1 MRANESAYPPY
12 RHMGPVSSALEGE
25 LRANVRRHG
34 IVVWLDLDDH
44 YSDFVDGLI
53 WMRKEGELPYAVCA
67 YRGSFLELLL
77 ALEPEA
83 GGSEKTPLL
92 VHLPGFT
99 EESVRTT
106 PLLELYEAGVRFR
119 KALPTLVG
127 EAAVGRVPQERVA
140 AFLAS
145 GDVTL
150 AGADAWL
157 ANSLNARSGE
167 LAGILRSL
175 SLTALV
181 DDLFAAGAV
190 ADRLDDPEDQ
200 AVLWEHVRA
209 TTGMPGDWQETF
221 AQVARAKASEIAFVV
236 AGWALC
242 VEYAHDLN
250 RPPLDPRLRATAG
263 LPAPLVESCRLLC
276 AHLRARHPAFY
287 SGISDD
293 TAGWLAEEVA
303 QARAEDLGRTDTFR
317 FEEET
322 ILSAALSALGAGRW
336 RAVLDW
342 AGPRMEG
349 DNFWLQREPARIS
362 AWRLVEA
369 AARLG
374 EAIAQAGSSL
384 EPAEDVGAAVER
396 YRLVGYKVDQ
406 AHRHLE
412 QLRIALLYPQ
422 VPRFDVIRKGLD
434 QVVTLWR
441 DWADVWALDFNALC
455 LSSGFVPVSGLQQRT
470 LFREIVEP
478 LTASPGTTALF
489 LVDALRYEMGEELC
503 SLLSQTPATRI
514 RLDVRLAEL
523 PTVTAVGMNALAPVA
538 SPLRLKPVIADG
550 EIRGFVSGELSVCNP
565 EDRKRAMQG
574 RVGGATAPWLSLD
587 EVLTRSGSALKQ
599 AVARARLVV
608 VSSIEID
615 DAGEKGIGP
624 AFFDQAIQRLRGAWK
639 LLRDAG
645 VRRFVIT
652 ADHGFLLVDSATA
665 ALQSHGRKVDPS
677 RRHVLSPLAADHR
690 NEVRVPLTAL
700 GYESTDLHLM
710 MPQTTALFDTGRR
723 RRGFAHGGNSLQE
736 RVIPVLTLEHR
747 AAAGVDTMR
756 YGIEARALDAVA
768 GMHCIEAEVNPLA
781 QGALDFGGT
790 TEVELALRVPEAP
803 SVQVD
808 LCQVRG
814 GARLVGGSVV
824 ASVGQ
829 QFELFFRLRGSQDA
843 RVRVDLV
850 HPTAETTVDP
860 CTVEGRFAVTPARS
874 APAVGGDTGSA
885 SDADWLERIGDEG
898 VRRVFGHLSAHG
910 ALTEPEAAALLGGT
924 RALRRFSL
932 HFEEHAR
939 NAPFAVRIDVIGGVK
954 RYVKDGTEP

>member
-1 MRANESAYPPY
+1 
-12 RHMGPVSSALEGE
+12 MGPVSAALEGE

-44 YSDFVDGLI
+44 YSDFVDRLI
-53 WMRKEGELPYAVCA
+53 RMRAEGELPYAVCA

-83 GGSEKTPLL
+83 GGTEKTPLL
-92 VHLPGFT
+92 VHLPGLN

-119 KALPTLVG
+119 KALPTLVA
-127 EAAVGRVPQERVA
+127 EAAVGRIPQERVA

-145 GDVTL
+145 SDVTL

-157 ANSLNARSGE
+157 ANALTARSSE

-181 DDLFAAGAV
+181 DDLLAAGAV
-190 ADRLDDPEDQ
+190 ADRLDDPDDPEDQ

-209 TTGMPGDWQETF
+209 TTGMPSDWQATF
-221 AQVARAKASEIAFVV
+221 AQVARAKASDIAFVV

-250 RPPLDPRLRATAG
+250 RPPLDPRLSATVG
-263 LPAPLVESCRLLC
+263 LPAPLVDSCRLLC
-276 AHLRARHPAFY
+276 AHLRAHHPGFY

-293 TAGWLAEEVA
+293 TAGWLADEA
-303 QARAEDLGRTDTFR
+303 ARARAEELGRTDTFR

-322 ILSAALSALGAGRW
+322 ILSAALSALDAGRW

-342 AGPRMEG
+342 AEPRMEG
-349 DNFWLQREPARIS
+349 DSFWLQREPARIS

-374 EAIAQAGSSL
+374 EAIERAGPSLKPAESL
-384 EPAEDVGAAVER
+384 EAAVER
-396 YRLVGYKVDQ
+396 YRLAGFKVDQ

-422 VPRFDVIRKGLD
+422 VPRFDVIRRGLD
-434 QVVTLWR
+434 KVVVLWR
-441 DWADVWALDFNALC
+441 HWADAWALDFNALC
-455 LSSGFVPVSGLQQRT
+455 LSGGFLPAPRLQQRT
-470 LFREIVEP
+470 LFREVVEP
-478 LTASPGTTALF
+478 LTAASGTTALF
-489 LVDALRYEMGEELC
+489 LIDALRYEMGEELFR
-503 SLLSQTPATRI
+503 LLSETPATRI
-514 RLDVRLAEL
+514 RLDARLAEL

-538 SPLRLKPVIADG
+538 SQSRLKPVVADG
-550 EIRGFVSGELSVCNP
+550 EIRGFVSGELGVCNP

-574 RVGGATAPWLSLD
+574 RVGGATAPWLSLE
-587 EVLTRSGSALKQ
+587 EVLTRSESALKQ
-599 AVARARLVV
+599 TVARARLVV
-608 VSSIEID
+608 VASIEID
-615 DAGEKGIGP
+615 DAGEKGVGP
-624 AFFDQAIQRLRGAWK
+624 AFFDQAIQRLRAAWK

-645 VRRFVIT
+645 VRRFAIT

-665 ALQSHGRKVDPS
+665 VLQSHGRKVDPN

-690 NEVRVPLTAL
+690 NEVRVPLSAL
-700 GYESTDLHLM
+700 GYEGSDLHLM

-768 GMHCIEAEVNPLA
+768 GMHCIEARVTPLA

-790 TEVELALRVPEAP
+790 NEVELALRVPEAP
-803 SVQVD
+803 AVQAD
-808 LCQVRG
+808 LCQARG
-814 GARLVGGSVV
+814 GARLVGGTVV
-824 ASVGQ
+824 ATVGQ
-829 QFELFFRLRGSQDA
+829 QFELFFRLTGSQDA
-843 RVRVDLV
+843 RVLVDLV
-850 HPTAETTVDP
+850 HPTAEATVAP

-874 APAVGGDTGSA
+874 APMVDGGTGRTPE
-885 SDADWLERIGDEG
+885 ADWLDRFADEA
-898 VRRVFGHLSAHG
+898 VRRVFAHLAAHG

-939 NAPFAVRIDVIGGVK
+939 NAPFAVRIDVVGGVK
-954 RYVKDGTEP
+954 RYVKNGTER